1 MTMESELRRQI
12 GQLLVFGFDG
22 TVVPEEM
29 KDLIRTHYLGNVIL
43 FTRNVSSIAQLQELN
58 ADLQRLAYESGHSWP
73 LTISA
78 DQENGIV
85 RRMPKEIPGLPGNM
99 ALGATENPENA
110 RRSGELTAR
119 ILLSL
124 GVNFNLAP
132 VLDVNNNPQNPV
144 IGVRSFS
151 DVPEMVAS
159 FGRAL
164 IEGLQSQGVI
174 ACGKHFPGH
183 GDTNVDSHL
192 DLPTIPH
199 DKARLK
205 RVELV
210 PFETAIEAGVD
221 VLMTAHVVFPAVEPT
236 GIPATLSRRVL
247 TDLLRQQLGFAGV
260 ITTDCLEMNAI
271 SETIGTPKGAVEA
284 LKAGAD
290 LVMVSHRLDR
300 QRATI
305 EAIVAAVQSGDLSE
319 DRINDAFQRVVALKE
334 RRLRTAPASNVPS
347 EEAGELQLQL
357 SKAALTRLTNGP
369 SLPKNVRSIA
379 VLSDETAP
387 VMVAAGPGGK
397 NPLVRQAVMEVL
409 PGASIEEFSFSST
422 IDATILDAA
431 LRKLATHD
439 AVVIGVNGT
448 QNDLYMTFLDG
459 VHQLDVPQ
467 ATLLL
472 RSPYDARR
480 LHNAPNLLALYE
492 NTPWMVVAAV
502 REAFHGGTA
511 AGALPVEVSDEFP
524 RGYHV

>member
-1 MTMESELRRQI
+1 MTMESELRRRI
-12 GQLLVFGFDG
+12 GQLLVFGFEG
-22 TVVPEEM
+22 TEVPNAM
-29 KDLIRTHYLGNVIL
+29 KDLIRNHYLGHIIL
-43 FTRNVSSIAQLQELN
+43 FTRNVASIAQLQALN
-58 ADLQRLAYESGHSWP
+58 ADLQRLAHESGQSWP

-85 RRMPKEIPGLPGNM
+85 RRMPSEIPGIPGNM
-99 ALGATENPENA
+99 ALGATLNAENA

-132 VLDVNNNPQNPV
+132 VLDVNNNPHNPV

-151 DVPEMVAS
+151 DVPETVAS
-159 FGRAL
+159 FGKAL

-199 DKARLK
+199 GEARL
-205 RVELV
+205 RRIELV
-210 PFETAIEAGVD
+210 PFEAAIQAGVD
-221 VLMTAHVVFPAVEPT
+221 VLMTAHVVFPAVEPA

-247 TDLLRQQLGFAGV
+247 TGLLRQELGFRGV

-300 QRATI
+300 QQATI
-305 EAIVAAVQSGDLSE
+305 EAIVTAVQSGELGE

-334 RRLRTAPASNVPS
+334 RRLRTPPTSNVPV
-347 EEAGELQLQL
+347 EEAGPLQIQL
-357 SKAALTRLTNGP
+357 SEAALTRLTNGP
-369 SLPKNVRSIA
+369 ALPKNARSVA

-397 NPLVRQAVMEVL
+397 NPLVRHAVAEVL
-409 PGASIEEFSFSST
+409 PGATIEEFSFSSSAE
-422 IDATILDAA
+422 ATNWDAA
-431 LRKLATHD
+431 LQKLATMD

-448 QNDLYMTFLDG
+448 QNGSYMTFLDR
-459 VHQLDVPQ
+459 VHQLNVPQ

-480 LHNAPNLLALYE
+480 FKNAPNLVALYE
-492 NTPWMVVAAV
+492 NTPWMAAAAV
-502 REAFHGGTA
+502 RAAFHGGKA
-511 AGALPVEVSDEFP
+511 AGSLPVDVSDEFP
-524 RGYHV
+524 RGYRV